1 MSAADELRVVLAGA
15 TSGVDAGR
23 LARRYGCGSLLRA
36 GPGTL
41 QRMGA
46 LPALIDGLRLA
57 READVAAYRRGL
69 LERGIECATVS
80 EPGYP
85 ERLRVLHDPP
95 LALFWSGA
103 RADALDAPTP
113 VAAIVGARK
122 ASDAGLL
129 LAQRLAGAVAEAG
142 GVVVSGLAL
151 GIDAAAHRGALAAG
165 GATVAV
171 LGCGVDVVYPRSNR
185 AVFEQIRETG
195 LLVSEYPPGTRPAT
209 WRFPARNRLIAAL
222 ADATVVVEARARS
235 GALITAD
242 HALDLG
248 RDVLAV
254 PGTPGI
260 ASAAGTNGLLK
271 AGAGL
276 IEGPDDL
283 CGWLGLDRPAE
294 PPPLPPGDERLL
306 LEALREAPALPDEL
320 VERLQLPP
328 ARAAAGLTRLELAG
342 RIAKDEQGRWRTG

>member
-1 MSAADELRVVLAGA
+1 REACA
-15 TSGVDAGR
+15 
-23 LARRYGCGSLLRA
+23 SLLRA

-46 LPALIDGLRLA
+46 LPPLIDGLRLA

-69 LERGIECATVS
+69 LERGIGCATVS

-85 ERLRVLHDPP
+85 DRLRVLHDPP
-95 LALFWSGA
+95 LAVLGWRA
-103 RADALDAPTP
+103 RPDALALPAP

-129 LAQRLAGAVAEAG
+129 LAQQLAGAVADSG

-165 GATVAV
+165 GVTVAV

-185 AVFEQIRETG
+185 AVFEQIREAG
-195 LLVSEYPPGTRPAT
+195 LLVSEYPPGTRPLT
-209 WRFPARNRLIAAL
+209 WRFPALTRLIAAL

-254 PGTPGI
+254 PGAAGS
-260 ASAAGTNGLLK
+260 AAAAGTNGLIN
-271 AGAGL
+271 AGGGV
-276 IEGPDDL
+276 IENADDQ
-283 CGWLGLDRPAE
+283 
-294 PPPLPPGDERLL
+294 
-306 LEALREAPALPDEL
+306 RE
-320 VERLQLPP
+320 
-328 ARAAAGLTRLELAG
+328 
-342 RIAKDEQGRWRTG
+342 

>member
-23 LARRYGCGSLLRA
+23 LARRHGCGSLLRA

-69 LERGIECATVS
+69 LERGHRVRD
-80 EPGYP
+80 
-85 ERLRVLHDPP
+85 RLRAGVPGAAAGAARSAAGPVLVGRR
-95 LALFWSGA
+95 ALTRWTWPA
-103 RADALDAPTP
+103 P
-113 VAAIVGARK
+113 VAAIVGSRK

-165 GATVAV
+165 GVTVAV

-185 AVFEQIRETG
+185 AVFEQIRDAG

-254 PGTPGI
+254 PGHSGHRV
-260 ASAAGTNGLLK
+260 G
-271 AGAGL
+271 
-276 IEGPDDL
+276 
-283 CGWLGLDRPAE
+283 
-294 PPPLPPGDERLL
+294 
-306 LEALREAPALPDEL
+306 
-320 VERLQLPP
+320 
-328 ARAAAGLTRLELAG
+328 G
-342 RIAKDEQGRWRTG
+342 RHATAC